1 MSYRIALVLA
11 LGAATFAGIAQADVR
26 PSAAQTLKVSYADLD
41 LSHPAGV
48 DRLYVRLRQAA
59 SLVCNP
65 SDTQGVRAQVSY
77 RACAERALDDAV
89 ATVNDPNLTALHTR
103 GRSG

>member
-1 MSYRIALVLA
+1 MNRFSTSMTLIALSFGLH
-11 LGAATFAGIAQADVR
+11 TAQAAVPQDLPTAVVR
-26 PSAAQTLKVSYADLD
+26 YADLD